1 LDTTAWIEL
10 IIIAVSLVLAALAA
24 SAETSLTSISRVR
37 LRTLVEQKVPQ
48 AIVVE
53 RLHRDPNAYLS
64 TILIFNTVAIIMASS
79 AATLLAIRL
88 YQDRVPEWLVS
99 LVLSLA
105 VLVLCE
111 ITPKTISLQRA
122 ERVALRMARLVS
134 GATWVMRP
142 VVFVLTA
149 ITRLILRM
157 LGGKTQVRGPF
168 VTEEEL
174 KMLVSV
180 GEEEGVLEEE
190 EREMIHGIFE
200 MGDMRVRELMVPR
213 TDLVAIEGN

>member
-1 LDTTAWIEL
+1 MDARVGVEL
-10 IIIAVSLVLAALAA
+10 FNIVNTLVLAARAP
-24 SAETSLTSISRVR
+24 SAETSLMSISRVR

-111 ITPKTISLQRA
+111 IPPKTISLQRA
-122 ERVALRMARLVS
+122 ERVASRMARVVS
-134 GATWVMRP
+134 RATWGARP

-149 ITRLILRM
+149 ITR
-157 LGGKTQVRGPF
+157 P
-168 VTEEEL
+168 
-174 KMLVSV
+174 
-180 GEEEGVLEEE
+180 
-190 EREMIHGIFE
+190 
-200 MGDMRVRELMVPR
+200 
-213 TDLVAIEGN
+213 